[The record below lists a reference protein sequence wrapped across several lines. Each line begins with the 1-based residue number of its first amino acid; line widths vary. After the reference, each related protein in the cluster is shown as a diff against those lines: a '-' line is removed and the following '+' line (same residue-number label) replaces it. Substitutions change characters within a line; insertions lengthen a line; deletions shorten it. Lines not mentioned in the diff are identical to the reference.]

1 MKFVGKVIDMTNNYY
16 RNQRIFFVVFA
27 IVFALGTFMKWIDSK
42 IGISV
47 AWLCVGLNNLIVYLS
62 EKKEKGFLKYV
73 SLVTFFICVL
83 LSYLSWA

>member
-1 MKFVGKVIDMTNNYY
+1 MKRVIEMTNYRY
-16 RNQRIFFVVFA
+16 RNLRIFFVVFS
-27 IVFALGTFMKWIDSK
+27 IVFALGTFMNWIDSK

-73 SLVTFFICVL
+73 SLVTFFICVF
-83 LSYLSWA
+83 LSFLGWV

>member
-1 MKFVGKVIDMTNNYY
+1 MKRVIEMTNYRY
-16 RNQRIFFVVFA
+16 RNLRIFFVVFS
-27 IVFALGTFMKWIDSK
+27 IVFALGTFMNWVDSK

-73 SLVTFFICVL
+73 SLVTFFICVF
-83 LSYLSWA
+83 LSFLGRV

>member
-1 MKFVGKVIDMTNNYY
+1 MKRVIEMTNYRY
-16 RNQRIFFVVFA
+16 RNLRIFFVVFA
-27 IVFALGTFMKWIDSK
+27 IVFALGTFMNWIDSK

-47 AWLCVGLNNLIVYLS
+47 AWLCVGLNNLIAYLS

-73 SLVTFFICVL
+73 SLVTFFICVF

>member
-1 MKFVGKVIDMTNNYY
+1 M
-16 RNQRIFFVVFA
+16 VFA
-27 IVFALGTFMKWIDSK
+27 IVFALGTFMNWIDSR

-47 AWLCVGLNNLIVYLS
+47 AWLCVGLNYLIVYLS

-73 SLVTFFICVL
+73 SLVTFFACVL

>member
-16 RNQRIFFVVFA
+16 RNLRIFFVVFS
-27 IVFALGTFMKWIDSK
+27 IVFALGTFMNWIDLK

-73 SLVTFFICVL
+73 SLVTFFICVF
-83 LSYLSWA
+83 LSYLSWV

>member
-1 MKFVGKVIDMTNNYY
+1 MKFVGKAIEMTNNYY
-16 RNQRIFFVVFA
+16 RNLRIFFVVFA
-27 IVFALGTFMKWIDSK
+27 IVFALGTFMNWIDSK

-73 SLVTFFICVL
+73 SLVTFFICVF
-83 LSYLSWA
+83 LSFLGWV

>member
-1 MKFVGKVIDMTNNYY
+1 MKFVGKVIDMTNYRY
-16 RNQRIFFVVFA
+16 RNLRIFFVVFA
-27 IVFALGTFMKWIDSK
+27 IVFALGTFMNWIDSR

-73 SLVTFFICVL
+73 SLVTFFACVL
-83 LSYLSWA
+83 LSFLGWV

>member
-16 RNQRIFFVVFA
+16 RNLRIFFVVFS
-27 IVFALGTFMKWIDSK
+27 IVFALGTFMNWIDSK

-47 AWLCVGLNNLIVYLS
+47 AWLCLGLNNLIVYLS

-73 SLVTFFICVL
+73 SLVTFFICVF
-83 LSYLSWA
+83 

>member
-16 RNQRIFFVVFA
+16 RNLRIFFVVFS
-27 IVFALGTFMKWIDSK
+27 IVFALGTFMNWVDSK

-47 AWLCVGLNNLIVYLS
+47 AWFCLGLNYLITYLS
-62 EKKEKGFLKYV
+62 EKQERSFLKYV
-73 SLVTFFICVL
+73 SLVTFFVCVL

>member
-1 MKFVGKVIDMTNNYY
+1 MKFVGKVIEMTNYRY
-16 RNQRIFFVVFA
+16 RNLRIFFVVFA
-27 IVFALGTFMKWIDSK
+27 IVFALGTFMNWIDSK

-73 SLVTFFICVL
+73 SLVTFFICVF
-83 LSYLSWA
+83 LSFLGWV

>member
-1 MKFVGKVIDMTNNYY
+1 MKRVIEMTNYRY
-16 RNQRIFFVVFA
+16 RNLRIFFVVFA
-27 IVFALGTFMKWIDSK
+27 IVFALGTFMNWIDSK

-73 SLVTFFICVL
+73 SLVTFFACVF
-83 LSYLSWA
+83 LSFLGWV

>member
-1 MKFVGKVIDMTNNYY
+1 MTNYRY
-16 RNQRIFFVVFA
+16 RNLRIFFVVFA
-27 IVFALGTFMKWIDSK
+27 IVFALGTFMNWIDSK

-73 SLVTFFICVL
+73 NLVTFFICVF
-83 LSYLSWA
+83 LSFLGWV

>member
-1 MKFVGKVIDMTNNYY
+1 MKRVIEMTNYRY
-16 RNQRIFFVVFA
+16 RNLRILFVVFA
-27 IVFALGTFMKWIDSK
+27 IVFALGTFMNWIDSK

-73 SLVTFFICVL
+73 SLVTFFICVF
-83 LSYLSWA
+83 LSFLGWV